1 MEKWEGAG
9 RQSLDIQ
16 DPSRFRLDEGWNFS
30 IMKTR
35 FLPVSHISTLCID
48 DREMN

>member
-1 MEKWEGAG
+1 MEIWESAG

-16 DPSRFRLDEGWNFS
+16 DPSRFRLDEYNENTTSF
-30 IMKTR
+30 T
-35 FLPVSHISTLCID
+35 PSHITTLWID

>member
-16 DPSRFRLDEGWNFS
+16 DPSRFRLDEYNENTTSF
-30 IMKTR
+30 T
-35 FLPVSHISTLCID
+35 PSHITTSWID

>member
-16 DPSRFRLDEGWNFS
+16 DPSRFRLDEY
-30 IMKTR
+30 IMKTQLLL
-35 FLPVSHISTLCID
+35 LPVILLHCG
-48 DREMN
+48 